1 MNSVRAW
8 ISRLGGLLK
17 SGQQEREFD
26 NELES
31 HIQMHVDDNI
41 RRGMDPSEARRN
53 ALIHL
58 GGLEQTK
65 ESYRDRRRIPLVD
78 SLAQDLRYT
87 ARTLAKS
94 PAFTAVALLTIAVG
108 VGANTAIFSVVNSV
122 LLRPMPVRD
131 SDRVVVV
138 WVNNHSRGLNRVG
151 PTGQDYLDWK
161 EQNKSFED
169 TYLYEHGSG
178 TVTGQ
183 GEPEQVAGLR
193 ATVNFADFL
202 GFTPIL
208 GRAFLPGEDRVAH
221 NVAML
226 SFDYW
231 QRKCGGA
238 QSAIGRGFTLN
249 GESYTIIGV
258 VPPRI
263 WAAHPYDVVV
273 PWSIDRLKR
282 ADSDLGVWGR
292 LRPGVTLK
300 QAQSDMEGVAKRIS
314 QSRPSERKGWGVTV
328 VPLKAVAVE
337 YIRPALLILL
347 AAVGF
352 LLLIACAN
360 VANLLLARA
369 VARRN
374 EIAIR
379 SALGA
384 GRLRLVRQFL
394 TESLALGLLGGGA
407 GLLLAWWGSALL
419 YRVMPA
425 SIPVVDAASQTELP
439 RGQIDGTVLA
449 FTLAVALLVSVLF
462 GLAPLFESLQGK
474 PADALRS
481 GTRGGG
487 HGLGS
492 HRSRSFLVVCETTL
506 AVVLVIG
513 SGLMMKSFWH
523 LMKASPGFVPDQLI
537 TVNMKLPNDAANS
550 PYKEPKNQI
559 LAYKRFL
566 DQVQQ
571 VPGVRSAAL
580 TDIIPLSQDDMDFG
594 VFVIDER
601 PGQVGD
607 QSQHANI
614 RVVSSGF
621 FGTMEIPLKAGR
633 AFSDSDDLDRQ
644 RVAILDETAARR
656 YFEGQN
662 PIGQHIRFPGASSR
676 PREIVGIVGS
686 VLDDGLDKQAKP
698 TIYLP
703 SLQSSSQSMSLVLR
717 TSLPPAAVVPEVKSA
732 IWTVDSNQPV
742 FNVRI
747 MNDIVASTISAQR
760 VAFIL
765 LTVFALIALLLAAV
779 GIYGVTSYSAGQ
791 RTHEVG
797 IRMALGARRPDV
809 LKLVIGQGMV
819 LAGTGV
825 ILGMVAA
832 VGLSRLMSSLL
843 YSVAPTDPATFAAV
857 GFGLLA
863 VALVANYIPAR
874 RAATV
879 DPMTA
884 LRCE

>member
-1 MNSVRAW
+1 MRSLRALF
-8 ISRLGGLLK
+8 IRLRTILTARRRGHD
-17 SGQQEREFD
+17 FD
-26 NELES
+26 EDIDS

-41 RRGMDPSEARRN
+41 RRGMGPSEARRD
-53 ALIHL
+53 AVIKL
-58 GGLEQTK
+58 GGIDATK
-65 ESYRDRRRIPLVD
+65 ESYRDRRGIPFLD
-78 SLAQDLRYT
+78 SIAQDLRYT
-87 ARTLAKS
+87 VRTLGKS
-94 PAFTAVALLTIAVG
+94 PGFTAVALLTIALG

-122 LLRPMPVRD
+122 LLQPMPVRD
-131 SDRVVVV
+131 GTRVVVV
-138 WVNNHSRGLNRVG
+138 WVNNHSQGLNRVG
-151 PTGQDYLDWK
+151 PTGVDYLDWK

-183 GEPEQVAGLR
+183 GDPEQVAGLR
-193 ATVNFADFL
+193 VTVNFADFL
-202 GFTPIL
+202 GFTPII
-208 GRAFLPGEDRVAH
+208 GRAFLPEEDRGTH
-221 NVAML
+221 NVAMI
-226 SFDYW
+226 SFNYW
-231 QRKCGGA
+231 QRKYGGDP
-238 QSAIGRGFTLN
+238 SAVGRGFALN

-258 VPPRI
+258 VPPKL

-273 PWSIDRLKR
+273 PWSIDRLKQ

-292 LRPGVTLK
+292 LKPAVTLS
-300 QAQSDMEGVAKRIS
+300 QAESDMEGIAGRIG
-314 QSRPSERKGWGVTV
+314 QIRPKEREGWGVTI

-337 YIRPALLILL
+337 YIRPALLVLL

-384 GRLRLVRQFL
+384 GRFRLIRQFL
-394 TESLALGLLGGGA
+394 TESLALGLLGGCA

-425 SIPVVDAASQTELP
+425 SIPVIDAASQVDLP
-439 RGQIDGTVLA
+439 RGRIDGAVLC
-449 FTLAVALLVSVLF
+449 FTLGMALFVGVLF
-462 GLAPLFESLQGK
+462 GLAPLFEALKGR

-513 SGLMMKSFWH
+513 SGLMMKSFWQ
-523 LMKASPGFVPDQLI
+523 LMKASPGFAPDQLI
-537 TVNMKLPNDAANS
+537 TVNMKLPSDAANS

-566 DQVQQ
+566 DQVEQ

-594 VFVIDER
+594 VFVIDEKQ
-601 PGQVGD
+601 GQAGD
-607 QSQHANI
+607 ESPHSNI
-614 RVVSSGF
+614 RVVSPGY
-621 FGTMEIPLKAGR
+621 FGTMQIPLKAGR
-633 AFSDSDDLDRQ
+633 TFSESDDLDRQ
-644 RVAILDETAARR
+644 RVVILDETAAGR
-656 YFEGQN
+656 YFAGQN
-662 PIGQHIRFPGASSR
+662 AIGQHIRFPDASGR
-676 PREIVGIVGS
+676 PREVVGIAGS

-703 SLQSSSQSMSLVLR
+703 SLQASSQSMSLVLR

-732 IWTVDSNQPV
+732 IWAVDPNQPV

-747 MNDIVASTISAQR
+747 MNDIVSGTISAQR

-765 LTVFALIALLLAAV
+765 LTVFASIALLLAAI
-779 GIYGVTSYSAGQ
+779 GIYGVTSYSVGQ

-797 IRMALGARRPDV
+797 IRTALGARRADV

-819 LAGTGV
+819 LAGAGV
-825 ILGMVAA
+825 ILGTVAA
-832 VGLSRLMSSLL
+832 LGLSRLMSSLL
-843 YSVAPTDPATFAAV
+843 YGTAPTDPITFAAV
-857 GFGLLA
+857 GLGLLG
-863 VALVANYIPAR
+863 VAALANYIPAR
-874 RAATV
+874 RAASIS
-879 DPMTA
+879 PMVA
-884 LRCE
+884 LRYE

>member
-1 MNSVRAW
+1 MVW
-8 ISRLGGLLK
+8 FTRLADIFK
-17 SGQQEREFD
+17 RDKRERQLDE
-26 NELES
+26 EIRS
-31 HIQMHVDDNI
+31 HLRMHIDDNI
-41 RRGMDPSEARRN
+41 QRGMDPAEARRD
-53 ALIHL
+53 AVIRL
-58 GGLEQTK
+58 GGIDATK
-65 ESYRDRRRIPLVD
+65 ERYRDRRGVPLLD
-78 SLAQDLRYT
+78 SIAQDLRYT
-87 ARTLAKS
+87 VRTLAKS
-94 PAFTAVALLTIAVG
+94 RGFTAVALLTIALG

-122 LLRPMPVRD
+122 LLQPMPVRD
-131 SDRVVVV
+131 SARVVVV

-161 EQNKSFED
+161 EQNQSFED

-183 GEPEQVAGLR
+183 GDPEQVAGLR
-193 ATVNFADFL
+193 VTANFAEFL

-208 GRAFLPGEDRVAH
+208 GRAFLPEEERGAH
-221 NVAML
+221 NIAML

-231 QRKCGGA
+231 QRKYGGDP
-238 QSAIGRGFTLN
+238 SAVGRGFTLN

-258 VPPRI
+258 VPSKL

-273 PWSIDRLKR
+273 PWSVERLKQ

-292 LRPGVTLK
+292 LKPGVTLK
-300 QAQSDMEGVAKRIS
+300 QAQSDMERVAERIS
-314 QSRPSERKGWGVTV
+314 QSRPKEREGWGVTV

-347 AAVGF
+347 VAVGF

-384 GRLRLVRQFL
+384 GRIRLIRQFL
-394 TESLALGLLGGGA
+394 TESLVLGLLGGGA

-425 SIPVVDAASQTELP
+425 SIPVIDAASHVDLP
-439 RGQIDGTVLA
+439 RGRIDGSVLC
-449 FTLAVALLVSVLF
+449 FTLGVALFVGVLF
-462 GLAPLFESLQGK
+462 GLAPLFESFKGK
-474 PADALRS
+474 PADGLRS
-481 GTRGGG
+481 GTRIGG
-487 HGLGS
+487 HGMGS

-513 SGLMMKSFWH
+513 CGLTMKSFWH
-523 LMKASPGFVPDQLI
+523 LMKTSPGFVPDQLI
-537 TVNMKLPNDAANS
+537 TVSMKLPNDTASS
-550 PYKEPKNQI
+550 PYREPKNQI

-594 VFVIDER
+594 VFVIDEK
-601 PGQVGD
+601 PGHAGD
-607 QSQHANI
+607 ESLHSSI
-614 RVVSSGF
+614 RVVSPGY
-621 FGTMEIPLKAGR
+621 FGTMQIPLKAGR
-633 AFSDSDDLDRQ
+633 TFSDSDDLDRQ
-644 RVAILDETAARR
+644 RVVILDETTARL
-656 YFEGQN
+656 YFESQN
-662 PIGQHIRFPGASSR
+662 AIGQHIRFPDATGR

-686 VLDDGLDKQAKP
+686 VLDDGLDKQPKP

-703 SLQSSSQSMSLVLR
+703 SLQASSESMSLVLR
-717 TSLPPAAVVPEVKSA
+717 TALPPAAVVPEVKAA

-747 MNDIVASTISAQR
+747 MNDIVAGTISAER

-765 LTVFALIALLLAAV
+765 LTVFASIALLLAAI
-779 GIYGVTSYSAGQ
+779 GIYGVTSYSVGQ

-797 IRMALGARRPDV
+797 IRTALGARRADV

-819 LAGTGV
+819 LAGAGV
-825 ILGMVAA
+825 IIGIVAGL
-832 VGLSRLMSSLL
+832 GLSRLMSSLL
-843 YSVAPTDPATFAAV
+843 YGTAPTDPITFAAV
-857 GFGLLA
+857 GLGLLG
-863 VALVANYIPAR
+863 VAALANYIPAR
-874 RAATV
+874 RAASV
-879 DPMTA
+879 SPMVA
-884 LRCE
+884 LRYE